1 MKILLV
7 EDDVTLGETLKEL
20 LEKNGFEVVW
30 VSDGQS
36 ALDTTYYQKFDLW
49 LFDVKVP
56 FLDGFEL
63 LKSLRD
69 AGYETP
75 TIFITALTDINSLS
89 TGFEIGADD
98 YIKKPFDFDELLVR
112 IKALLKK
119 RFSNKKEYIKYKNLS
134 YNIEKEEI
142 SLDGEKIHLPPV
154 QMRLLKL
161 FLKNIGKTL
170 PKDEIIWEI
179 SEDEEV
185 SELAL
190 RVHINK
196 LRKLGL
202 NIKNIRKIGYIL
214 EEES

>member
-1 MKILLV
+1 M
-7 EDDVTLGETLKEL
+7 
-20 LEKNGFEVVW
+20 
-30 VSDGQS
+30 
-36 ALDTTYYQKFDLW
+36 
-49 LFDVKVP
+49 
-56 FLDGFEL
+56 
-63 LKSLRD
+63 
-69 AGYETP
+69 
-75 TIFITALTDINSLS
+75 FITALTDINSLS

-119 RFSNKKEYIKYKNLS
+119 RFSNKKKYIKYKNLS